1 MRYGVPMV
9 LPRDYTGQACSLA
22 RALEVVGERW
32 TLLIVRD
39 AFFGVRRFGD
49 FATHLGL
56 PRAVLT
62 DRLGALV
69 AAGVLAKVPGRGKRS
84 EYELTKVGVTLW
96 PVLRTLMAW
105 GDDHYAPDGA
115 RREFWHAQ
123 DGGALDGDGRCAA
136 CGAVV
141 GVEDTVVAP
150 GPGLGTPA
158 DVADPVTVALTR
170 PHRLLKPLP
179 Y

>member
-1 MRYGVPMV
+1 MV
-9 LPRDYTGQACSLA
+9 LPRDYAGQACSLA
-22 RALEVVGERW
+22 RTLEVVGERW

-62 DRLGALV
+62 DRLCALV
-69 AAGVLAKVPGRGKRS
+69 AAGVLAKVPGKGRRS
-84 EYELTKVGVTLW
+84 EYELTAVGVTLW
-96 PVLRTLMAW
+96 PVVRSLMTW
-105 GDDHYAPDGA
+105 GDDHSAPDGA
-115 RREFWHAQ
+115 RREFWHSL
-123 DGGALDGDGRCAA
+123 DGGALDRAGRCAD
-136 CGAVV
+136 CGVVV

-150 GPGLGTPA
+150 GPGLGAPA
-158 DVADPVTVALTR
+158 ETADPVSVALTR
-170 PHRLLKPLP
+170 PHRLPKPLP